1 MHNFVKLTLKGL
13 SKSSLW
19 SIALLKS
26 NWTVI
31 RQLIYGKVQSASRL
45 TMLKCSPQ
53 PYLLKSS
60 SSTTQSNLN
69 LLNKYLE
76 VENMTMSQLIWFCL
90 TSSSDVKDIFSTSR
104 TRAWHQ
110 RQCCFWCKAQVLDI
124 KQISL
129 KTWAWC
135 EVKPDELA
143 QYVHSFEKAGWQM
156 PLTDMSMHLG
166 GWPHAWGQMQR
177 RQPRQQQH
185 PARTSSFSK
194 WRHITSVL
202 NLLRKNG
209 KYISF
214 LKANDSRCRIGS

>member
-1 MHNFVKLTLKGL
+1 MTLKGL

-110 RQCCFWCKAQVLDI
+110 RQCCFWFKAQVLDI

-129 KTWAWC
+129 IPMHH
-135 EVKPDELA
+135 VM
-143 QYVHSFEKAGWQM
+143 QNQM
-156 PLTDMSMHLG
+156 S
-166 GWPHAWGQMQR
+166 WPIFFSSTGFKIHMLLFL
-177 RQPRQQQH
+177 PRNCH
-185 PARTSSFSK
+185 ILDSVWSSVNRT
-194 WRHITSVL
+194 ITSTEELPAIAPIRPKMLKKLSKNCTNICQNNWKRTLVQ
-202 NLLRKNG
+202 RKNH
-209 KYISF
+209 F
-214 LKANDSRCRIGS
+214 DV